1 MSGIARIGVAGPLAA
16 NLSMITTMSET
27 KASGTSRGA
36 YRIRVKGSLDPSWS
50 DRLGGLAITT
60 SGQFGVKTTTVL
72 EGELAD
78 QSALMG
84 VLHTLYELHLP
95 LEALEHLSPD
105 ASEEVHHEPAH

>member
-1 MSGIARIGVAGPLAA
+1 
-16 NLSMITTMSET
+16 MITIMPET
-27 KASGTSRGA
+27 NASGTSRGA
-36 YRIRVKGSLDPSWS
+36 YRIQVEGSLDPSWS

-84 VLHTLYELHLP
+84 VLNTLHDLHLP
-95 LEALEHLSPD
+95 LEAIENLSPD
-105 ASEEVHHEPAH
+105 ASEAVHHESGRRI